1 MMNHLFIMNY
11 AKLDPLFS
19 RSIPVNKD
27 LRKDYNKNQKKIKFL
42 LWRLKRHI

>member
-27 LRKDYNKNQKKIKFL
+27 LKKTIIKIK
-42 LWRLKRHI
+42 KR